1 MNKLISLIFQ
11 KKSECSILVK
21 TDRTGTRDVLESLVT
36 LFLKKKM
43 PTTLKKLSYRVF
55 SSRNMIAMN
64 NERAT
69 ILTIFIMFESS
80 YGKNLN
86 RLFFPHSIK
95 NLIQNKFGLLS
106 EQRKVFLIMALYQ
119 LTDQA

>member
-1 MNKLISLIFQ
+1 
-11 KKSECSILVK
+11 
-21 TDRTGTRDVLESLVT
+21 
-36 LFLKKKM
+36 
-43 PTTLKKLSYRVF
+43 
-55 SSRNMIAMN
+55 MN

-80 YGKNLN
+80 CGKNLN

-106 EQRKVFLIMALYQ
+106 EQRKVFLIMTLYQ